1 MESFSPVPATIGG
14 VLIGL
19 SAAILWIGNGRIAG
33 ISGIFGRILPPTGP
47 VRWRLGLPRVDGGHG
62 RSRCSGFPRAGRRWT
77 GCPRSRN

>member
-14 VLIGL
+14 LLIGL

-47 VRWRLGLPRVDGGHG
+47 VRWRFAFLASMVVMAGLGALAFPGWASADRVPR
-62 RSRCSGFPRAGRRWT
+62 
-77 GCPRSRN
+77 PRS